1 MSDIRQLKLSS
12 GEEIICQVL
21 EWVDEEAGDIVI
33 RHAYK
38 LHTVDDDA
46 RGYRFFNIKPWMT
59 MQEGD
64 DMFVTMN
71 VMNIVAQAKPSEKIE
86 RQFWQAVKHSN
97 MTEEELTAKVE
108 EYIAKMKESFEE
120 VDDNVIRF
128 PKMDKDK
135 LH

>member
-1 MSDIRQLKLSS
+1 MSDVRQLKLTS

-59 MQEGD
+59 MQEGE
-64 DMFVTMN
+64 DMFITMN
-71 VMNIVAQAKPSEKIE
+71 VMNIIAQAKPNEKIE
-86 RQFWQAVKHSN
+86 KQFWQAVKHSN
-97 MTEEELTAKVE
+97 MTEEELQQKVDD
-108 EYIAKMKESFEE
+108 YISKMKEAAEQFDEE
-120 VDDNVIRF
+120 NIIMF
-128 PKMDKDK
+128 PGSDK

>member
-1 MSDIRQLKLSS
+1 MSDVRQLKLTS

-38 LHTVDDDA
+38 LHTIDDDA

-71 VMNIVAQAKPSEKIE
+71 VMNIIAEAKPNEKIE
-86 RQFWQAVKHSN
+86 KQFWQAVKHSN
-97 MTEEELTAKVE
+97 MTEEELQQKVDD
-108 EYIAKMKESFEE
+108 YISKMKEAAEKFDEE
-120 VDDNVIRF
+120 NIIMF
-128 PKMDKDK
+128 PGSDK

>member
-12 GEEIICQVL
+12 GEEIICQIL
-21 EWVDEEAGDIVI
+21 DWVDQEAGDIVI

-38 LHTVDDDA
+38 VHTVDDDQ

-71 VMNIVAQAKPSEKIE
+71 VMNVIAQAKPDEKIE
-86 RQFWQAVKHSN
+86 KQFWQAVKHSN
-97 MTEEELTAKVE
+97 MTEQELQQKVE
-108 EYIAKMKESFEE
+108 EYISKMKEAAEE
-120 VDDNVIRF
+120 LDDENIIMF
-128 PKMDKDK
+128 PGNDK